1 MRNDYPSRTGA
12 TPQITSRRD
21 PVLYDSQWQN
31 CPYGEDAARQF
42 DEQGFCFFPELF
54 SSEEVAALNREM
66 QHIRQ
71 DKTLRQHEE
80 VITEPGADDCVRT
93 VFDIHLF
100 SAAFGAVANDSRILD
115 FVHFILNDD
124 VYLHQSRLNYK
135 PGFRGREFYWHSDFE
150 TWHVEDGMPRM
161 RAVSV
166 VLALRENFAT
176 NGPMLLVPG
185 SHRQFVGCPG
195 VTPRDHYKQSLKE
208 QYFGTPDD
216 KVLTD
221 LISQCGIYSVTGPP
235 GSVLFFDCNLMH
247 GSSSNITPHPRSNA
261 FFVFNAVSNR
271 LVQPFG
277 ATVPRPEFIAHRQG

>member
-1 MRNDYPSRTGA
+1 MQDDYPSRTGA
-12 TPQITSRRD
+12 KPQVMLRQD
-21 PVLYDSQWQN
+21 PVLYDAQLEN
-31 CPYGEDAARQF
+31 CPYGAAAARQF
-42 DEQGFCFFPELF
+42 DAQGFYFQPELF
-54 SSEEVAALNREM
+54 SAEEVAVLNREM
-66 QHIRQ
+66 QRIRT
-71 DKTLRQHEE
+71 DKALRQREE
-80 VITEPGADDCVRT
+80 LVTEPGSEDCVRT

-100 SAAFGAVANDSRILD
+100 STAFGAVANDSRILD
-115 FVHFILNDD
+115 FVRFILKDD
-124 VYLHQSRLNYK
+124 LYLHQTRLNYK

-166 VLALRENFAT
+166 VLALRDNVDA

-185 SHRQFVGCPG
+185 SHRQFIGCQG

-216 KVLTD
+216 DALAG
-221 LISQCGIYSVTGPP
+221 LISEGGIFSAIGPA

-247 GSSSNITPHPRSNA
+247 GSNSNITPFARSNA

-277 ATVPRPEFIAHRQG
+277 GTAPRPEFIAHREG